1 MNPLVDTLKNLGGT
15 RLAMMGAVTIGLVIF
30 LIFIMTRLWTPSLSL
45 LYSDLDPAEASQ
57 ISNELQSLGISN
69 EMSAGGTQIMV
80 PGNKVGEARMQM
92 AERGLPAGGNLG
104 YAGIF
109 DKEQGLGTSNFV
121 QNINRLRALEGELG
135 RSVSSFST
143 VKSARV
149 HLVLPRRELFSRQ
162 QQEPSASVVLKMRG
176 AARLDRK
183 QVAAVQ
189 HLVSAAVPSLK
200 TTRISIVD
208 DRGTLL
214 ARGGEEDS
222 EGAGISGLSPDELRL
237 SIENRLARKVE
248 QLLEP
253 LVGVGNVRAE
263 VSATVDAQR
272 VVTNEEKYDPD
283 GQVLR
288 SSQSITESSQS
299 AEGQADNI
307 SVSTNLP
314 DAPTGDGTTNATKSE
329 RTEEAS
335 NFEITKSI
343 SNTIKEAGSIEQLFV
358 AVAINHKKPQ
368 VAAGENSEA
377 GGDNDQTTPYSAE
390 EMEQFSNLVKS
401 ALGIEENRG
410 DKVEMVNIRF
420 AGGPVTT
427 EEGGISSQLFD
438 FDPSQLQRLVEIVV
452 LAVVGVLIL
461 LLVVRPLISKVLEVT
476 PQAMARAAPPPPPG
490 MEGMPPM
497 LGADG
502 GMPPQ
507 MSGGMAQIGGPGGMM
522 GGGGMVA
529 GGGAQQEES
538 LIDIGQVEGRVR
550 ASSLRKVG
558 EIIEKHPD
566 EAVSIIRNWMYQ
578 EQ

>member
-1 MNPLVDTLKNLGGT
+1 MVLNPLIDTLKNLGGT
-15 RLAMMGAVTIGLVIF
+15 RLAMMGAVIIGLLIF
-30 LIFIMTRLWTPSLSL
+30 FIFIMTRIWTPSLSL

-57 ISNELQSLGISN
+57 ISNELQSLGITN
-69 EMSAGGTQIMV
+69 EMFAGGTQIMV
-80 PGNKVGEARMQM
+80 PANKVGEARMQM

-121 QNINRLRALEGELG
+121 QNINKLRALEGELG
-135 RSVSSFST
+135 RSVSSFNT
-143 VKSARV
+143 VKSARI

-176 AARLDRK
+176 GARLDRK
-183 QVAAVQ
+183 QIAAVQ
-189 HLVSAAVPSLK
+189 HLVSAAVPNLK
-200 TTRISIVD
+200 TNRISIVD

-214 ARGGEEDS
+214 ARGGEEDT
-222 EGAGISGLSPDELRL
+222 EDGAIAGLTPDEMRL

-248 QLLEP
+248 QLLQP

-263 VSATVDAQR
+263 VSATIDAQR
-272 VVTNEEKYDPD
+272 VVINEEKYDPD

-288 SSQSITESSQS
+288 SSQSSTESNQS
-299 AEGQADNI
+299 TEGQTDNI
-307 SVSTNLP
+307 SVGTNLP
-314 DAPTGDGTTNATKSE
+314 DAPGAGAGTTNATKSE
-329 RTEEAS
+329 RTEDAN
-335 NFEITKSI
+335 NFEITKMI

-358 AVAINHKKPQ
+358 AVAINHKKLSTN
-368 VAAGENSEA
+368 GENSEEA
-377 GGDNDQTTPYSAE
+377 EQRTPYTAE
-390 EMEQFSNLVKS
+390 EMKQFEDLVKS
-401 ALGIEENRG
+401 ALGIEETRG
-410 DKVEMVNIRF
+410 DKVEMINIRF
-420 AGGPVTT
+420 ASGPTIAD
-427 EEGGISSQLFD
+427 EGGIASQLFD

-476 PQAMARAAPPPPPG
+476 PQAMAGTAPPPG

-497 LGADG
+497 LGAEG

-507 MSGGMAQIGGPGGMM
+507 IPGGMAQLGGPGGMM
-522 GGGGMVA
+522 NEGGMVA
-529 GGGAQQEES
+529 AGAQQEES

-550 ASSLRKVG
+550 TSSVRKVG
-558 EIIEKHPD
+558 EIIDKHPE

-578 EQ
+578 ET

>member
-30 LIFIMTRLWTPSLSL
+30 LIFIMTRLWTPNLSL

-69 EMSAGGTQIMV
+69 ELSAGGTQIMV
-80 PGNKVGEARMQM
+80 PANKVGEARMQM

-109 DKEQGLGTSNFV
+109 NKEQGFGTSNFV
-121 QNINRLRALEGELG
+121 QNINKLRALEGELG

-162 QQEPSASVVLKMRG
+162 QQEPSASVILKMRG

-183 QVAAVQ
+183 QVAAIQ

-200 TTRISIVD
+200 TNRISIVD

-214 ARGGEEDS
+214 ARGGEEDTDGS
-222 EGAGISGLSPDELRL
+222 GISGLTPDEMRL
-237 SIENRLARKVE
+237 SIENRLSRKVE

-263 VSATVDAQR
+263 VSATIDAQR
-272 VVTNEEKYDPD
+272 VVTNEERYDPD

-307 SVSTNLP
+307 SISTNLP
-314 DAPTGDGTTNATKSE
+314 DAKTGDGTTNATKSA
-329 RTEEAS
+329 RTEEAN

-358 AVAINHKKPQ
+358 AVAINHKKATP
-368 VAAGENSEA
+368 VDGENSEGA
-377 GGDNDQTTPYSAE
+377 NQTNPYSAE
-390 EMEQFSNLVKS
+390 EMKQFSDLVKS
-401 ALGIEENRG
+401 ALGIEETRG
-410 DKVEMVNIRF
+410 DKIEMINLRF
-420 AGGPVTT
+420 AGGPIIID
-427 EEGGISSQLFD
+427 EGGISSQLFD

-476 PQAMARAAPPPPPG
+476 PQAMARTSPPPPPG

-507 MSGGMAQIGGPGGMM
+507 MPGGMAQLSGPGGMI
-522 GGGGMVA
+522 GEGDLVAA
-529 GGGAQQEES
+529 GGQQEVS

-566 EAVSIIRNWMYQ
+566 EAVSIIRNWMYE

>member
-45 LYSDLDPAEASQ
+45 LYSDLDPAQASQ
-57 ISNELQSLGISN
+57 ISNELQSLGISS
-69 EMSAGGTQIMV
+69 EMSAGGTQLMV
-80 PGNKVGEARMQM
+80 PANKVGEARMQM

-121 QNINRLRALEGELG
+121 QNINKLRALEGELG

-162 QQEPSASVVLKMRG
+162 QQEPSASVILKMRG

-183 QVAAVQ
+183 QVAAIQ

-200 TTRISIVD
+200 TSRISIVD

-214 ARGGEEDS
+214 ARGGEEDT
-222 EGAGISGLSPDELRL
+222 EGAGISGLTPDEMRL

-263 VSATVDAQR
+263 VSATIDAQR
-272 VVTNEEKYDPD
+272 VVTNEERYDPD

-299 AEGQADNI
+299 AEGQAENI
-307 SVSTNLP
+307 SIDTNLP
-314 DAPTGDGTTNATKSE
+314 DPNAGDGTTNATKSE
-329 RTEEAS
+329 RTEEAN

-358 AVAINHKKPQ
+358 AVAINHKKATP
-368 VAAGENSEA
+368 VDGENSEGA
-377 GGDNDQTTPYSAE
+377 NQTNPYSAE
-390 EMEQFSNLVKS
+390 EMKQFSDLVKS
-401 ALGIEENRG
+401 ALGIEETRG
-410 DKVEMVNIRF
+410 DKIEMINLRF
-420 AGGPVTT
+420 AGGPIIID
-427 EEGGISSQLFD
+427 EGGISSQLFD

-476 PQAMARAAPPPPPG
+476 PQAMARTSPPPPPG

-507 MSGGMAQIGGPGGMM
+507 MPGGMAQLSGPGGMV
-522 GGGGMVA
+522 GEGDLVAA
-529 GGGAQQEES
+529 GGQQEVS

-550 ASSLRKVG
+550 ASSLHKVG

>member
-1 MNPLVDTLKNLGGT
+1 VNPLFDTLKNLGAK
-15 RLAMMGAVTIGLVIF
+15 RLAMMGAVTLGLVIF
-30 LIFIMTRLWTPSLSL
+30 LIFFMTRLWTPSLSL

-57 ISNELQSLGISN
+57 IANELQSLGISN
-69 EMSAGGTQIMV
+69 EMSAGGTQILV

-121 QNINRLRALEGELG
+121 QNINKLRALEGELG

-143 VKSARV
+143 VKSARI
-149 HLVLPRRELFSRQ
+149 HLVLPKRELFSRQ

-189 HLVSAAVPSLK
+189 HLVSAAVPNLK
-200 TTRISIVD
+200 TNRISIVD

-222 EGAGISGLSPDELRL
+222 DGTGISGLTPDEIRL

-253 LVGVGNVRAE
+253 LVGPGNVRAE
-263 VSATVDAQR
+263 VSATIDAQR
-272 VVTNEEKYDPD
+272 VVTNEERYDPD

-307 SVSTNLP
+307 SISTNLP
-314 DAPTGDGTTNATKSE
+314 DAPGGEAGTTNATKSE
-329 RTEEAS
+329 RTEEAN

-358 AVAINHKKPQ
+358 AVAINHKKPLP
-368 VAAGENSEA
+368 ANGESGE
-377 GGDNDQTTPYSAE
+377 GTDQATPYAAE
-390 EMEQFSNLVKS
+390 EMKQFEDLVKS
-401 ALGIEENRG
+401 ALGIEETRG
-410 DKVEMVNIRF
+410 DKVEMINIRF
-420 AGGPVTT
+420 ASGPIIAD
-427 EEGGISSQLFD
+427 EGGIASQLFD

-461 LLVVRPLISKVLEVT
+461 LLVVRPLISRVLEVT
-476 PQAMARAAPPPPPG
+476 PQAMAGPEPFPG

-497 LGADG
+497 LGAEG

-507 MSGGMAQIGGPGGMM
+507 IPGGMAQLGGPGEMM
-522 GGGGMVA
+522 GAGGMVA
-529 GGGAQQEES
+529 AGNQQDES
-538 LIDIGQVEGRVR
+538 MIDINQVEGRVR
-550 ASSLRKVG
+550 SSSVHKIG